1 MVYSIT
7 KQQEREKNSMA
18 FIILTFYFLVGQV
31 FGQKQ
36 CNLRQAEQ
44 CAVSLQSQFDEAYM
58 EYERQDVH
66 IITRKFTDLCRSII
80 VGSNITV
87 CYDDN
92 IKMCD
97 ETAAKYVKT
106 QWTETMEDIQ
116 VFCNDSVCTHFQ
128 DLQKCKSKLYENGIQ
143 DGQVE
148 KFCRTFNESVDCANE
163 IFNDTCLFNITFYYS
178 LLARPS
184 KSYYNRACLSGCKTL
199 DDTIQALNTCWK
211 HHYTNASN
219 CQRHINFKNCLYEK
233 AKICEEINK
242 LLPRSIQYAEREV
255 KCTTT
260 TSTTTTQIPQTTT
273 QIPLTTSQIPI
284 TTTQIPLTNMITT
297 SEIPD
302 TTIAMTT
309 IKEYLKL
316 TTESLTFTSNMKSS
330 KEFTTKSVTQKTNIP
345 VFSSEVQSFT
355 SVQKTTPTIHSRTKM
370 FETTSKQINTHN
382 TTTGIPWDSNYDEI
396 RHVIRNCLGH
406 VKDQSS
412 LQALHINFE
421 TCMSVFKVYSCLNT
435 NISIGKDM
443 LILNEL
449 LPKNIFNFTE
459 DVFEKCHQVINNY
472 HSYIQRVESS
482 CGRPKAKNIG
492 CTGHNYGLLDC
503 SSSAG
508 RMRVTGFVHVVNV
521 LTLLYTFM

>member
-1 MVYSIT
+1 
-7 KQQEREKNSMA
+7 MA

-44 CAVSLQSQFDEAYM
+44 CAVNLQSQFDEAYM
-58 EYERQDVH
+58 EYERQDMH

-219 CQRHINFKNCLYEK
+219 CQRQSNKNAILK
-233 AKICEEINK
+233 RRIHEEINK
-242 LLPRSIQYAEREV
+242 LLPRAIQYAEREV
-255 KCTTT
+255 ECTTT

-284 TTTQIPLTNMITT
+284 TTTQIPLTTMITT
-297 SEIPD
+297 SDLPD
-302 TTIAMTT
+302 TTIAKTT
-309 IKEYLKL
+309 IKENLKL
-316 TTESLTFTSNMKSS
+316 TSSDFPSNENK
-330 KEFTTKSVTQKTNIP
+330 
-345 VFSSEVQSFT
+345 
-355 SVQKTTPTIHSRTKM
+355 
-370 FETTSKQINTHN
+370 
-382 TTTGIPWDSNYDEI
+382 
-396 RHVIRNCLGH
+396 NCLVH

-412 LQALHINFE
+412 LKALHINFE

-449 LPKNIFNFTE
+449 LPQNIFNFTE

-503 SSSAG
+503 SSS
-508 RMRVTGFVHVVNV
+508 MY
-521 LTLLYTFM
+521 LL